1 MLNALL
7 KPEAKKPPK
16 GAMRDAKMERGR
28 EWSMAGYATKL
39 TPSICT
45 QGNHGEG
52 EQYTVH
58 ATHIVGILGEQ
69 IVPLTI

>member
-45 QGNHGEG
+45 QGNHGRGVTREVTMVRVSNT
-52 EQYTVH
+52 QCMR
-58 ATHIVGILGEQ
+58 
-69 IVPLTI
+69 LTS